1 MDTSPIGW
9 FLLCIVSSAEESRT
23 DEAVLHL
30 AAALKARGDS
40 SSNSLDVVL
49 LGASVPAAPSEEPT
63 SDGEEMTSLEE
74 LRLQPGGRHDNDHA
88 DYRSIGIM
96 ITSDE
101 ALCRRQP
108 FLPHR
113 SDHHLSASPEAALL
127 DMQFRLLREEMV
139 GPLRSELQVLGLLP
153 PTKPE
158 LPTQPRQPGEPAS
171 DSASDS
177 DDSRLSLAPSTAT
190 ASTQAGVATWRSHLA
205 AGDSEAQPLQQ
216 RPGQQRNVFGPV
228 GVEWVQLRPRPCVMV
243 SFALPPSHPAAK
255 LPKQEEREAFWAN
268 SGKATLPLDGSVC
281 FARNGNP
288 VLFAT
293 VVRREPR
300 ELAMPRPTIG
310 LAFHASEAE
319 LVDILTCMGS
329 TLLAETSMVQIA
341 SNSFGIQPVLRALQ
355 GMQCIPLAEELVH
368 GRPPLPISYLPADV
382 VEEELAARMDLDA
395 SQLTAMRQALTHR
408 VSLTQGPPGTGKT
421 YMGVLVCDI
430 IVRRTEQTILCVCH
444 TNHALD
450 QFLEA
455 LLDEGITSV
464 VRIGGGSK
472 SERLGQYNINELRS
486 SAQQGRR
493 SSAEVAR
500 EFRLKEDLL
509 QLQGCI
515 SQALDRVAAHNS
527 LVDPPA
533 AQLRQQ
539 QQQSL
544 LQRDRAEA
552 ALARWE
558 GRRRAGWS
566 EPKPVALAQPP
577 PSAASRQQWLNLGR
591 YLRTE
596 HPQAWRQ
603 LCVEGLPSSDS
614 QFQRWLKGNAY
625 DAPYKVRTALATR
638 DQAAG
643 SRPGRGSSS
652 SSTNSSSR
660 GSGSGGGGA
669 VGMGVSG
676 NNRMGRRPD
685 GEGGGS
691 GKAGQPGSLNLSL
704 WQLSKQDRR
713 MQLLQWAGE
722 LVQLDCERLAGHLQ
736 QAARLKQEIR
746 SLQDGQFEQLLAGA
760 RVIGCTTT
768 GAAKHKELLGRAK
781 VGVVMVEEAAEIL
794 EAHILTSLSAYTQHL
809 IMIGDHKQLRPQ
821 RLVLSGF
828 PHASL
833 AVQHRMRPE
842 ISALIRHTYP
852 ALEDHP
858 SVLLQPP
865 ARGLTRSVVFID
877 HRQPELQERCAG
889 AFRQEAQALSK
900 VNMHEV
906 GMVVAMVRYLFQQG
920 YDSGQMVVLTPYLG
934 QLLELQRAL
943 SPSFEVLV
951 DELDMR
957 DLRKAVAGV
966 SLPQVARKP
975 RSVRVAT
982 IDNYQGEEADI
993 VVASLVRSNTTGS
1006 VGFLGEPERMNVLL
1020 SRPRHAIITIGNS
1033 DTLRHARS
1041 HRARKHLGTVVDLFE
1056 QAGALVGGLPAQ
1068 CQLHGLVHLPQLC
1081 SPGDFLERSPDGGC
1095 SQRCSQKLPCGH
1107 SCALRC
1113 HAFDREHV
1121 FVRCGEQVHGHCS
1134 EGHLIQQECWVASWD
1149 CLTCQEIQKLK
1160 ESEKQKLFEI
1170 NKAAALARGEAELQ
1184 KVAANADIARLR
1196 QELSAVEESQAARFK
1211 AVLQEGERKKL
1222 AKELKLQETY
1232 GATELAVREAQ
1243 AREETSKQIEAM
1255 ELEAAES
1262 AAAQAQQALARE
1274 TDAAEKKE
1282 LARLGKEIDAHQ
1294 RQLKSLDVNAH
1305 TLDQRHQDKQRSLLA
1320 RTGKAVESVTVAADQ
1335 TSVKYKQV
1343 STWKQHVGGATTEA
1357 GLQALKF
1364 QLAACTAA
1372 GSAGEE
1378 ADTLDVVFDT
1388 PGLGRVLLDC
1398 TSAKDQTNI
1407 GSASYTPLKR
1417 GLGLLQD
1424 RKWLDAYDYFNALST
1439 STTASAPPVT
1449 GIARALAQLCKFKLG
1464 QGQPPA
1470 AAAAATTTTANHL
1483 IDALSLDTQA
1493 CATTPAR
1500 SLTEQRRLDARATGQ
1515 ALAYLLHPD
1524 VVSQQLPK
1532 SLSEEV
1538 QQVLARRAAALQGL
1552 ALSPREGS
1560 AGNSPREGGAAELAR
1575 WLDKCEDS
1583 KSLTQMMQLTGLGAI
1598 KREMFNLYDQVLLDK
1613 ERKRDLQSKQYN
1625 IRFYGNPGT
1634 GKTTVARHYAAL
1646 LTELGVLPKAG
1657 MVETSGA
1664 ALVNGGLREL
1674 KGMLEVIKEGGV
1686 LFIDEAYQLNPK
1698 LNPQGAQVLDYL
1710 LPEMENKRGTLVV
1723 VLAGYQEPM
1732 EALMAYNEGLPSR
1745 FPLEY
1750 TFADYT
1756 DAELCIIL
1764 NGVIAADTPTFRL
1777 QDPRHA
1783 VIAAQRLGRMRGT
1796 FGFGNARA
1804 ARNLYEATLTRQSA
1818 RVIRQRQ
1825 QGLKP
1830 ETMLL
1835 EREDLLGPMHIDHA
1849 SSKALRELSV
1859 MQGLGSVKASVD
1871 SLLQIIRTN
1880 AEREE
1885 LGKPVQEVC
1894 LNRVFLGNP
1903 GTGKTTVA
1911 SIYGRILSDL
1921 GLLSNGQVVVK
1932 NPSDFL
1938 GSVLGGSEKN
1948 TAAILDATRGK
1959 VLVID
1964 EAYGLHSKGTPDPFK
1979 TAVID
1984 TIVAMVQGIPG
1995 DDRCV
2000 LLLGYPG
2007 QMEVLM
2013 REANPGLARRFQL
2026 KNAWVFDD
2034 YNDEESMSILRT
2046 AALRAYGWD
2055 LDFDVA
2061 RAAIKVLA
2069 MERRGLNYGNAG
2081 AINNLLSAAALS
2093 LEARTKHLPAS
2104 QRAALGV
2111 PLAVDFDPQL
2121 AAVTD
2126 PAAIFQDLV
2135 GCTSVLEKLK
2145 EYQATITA
2153 SQQLGKDP
2161 LDSFELN
2168 FLFVGSP
2175 GTGKT
2180 TVARR
2185 VGQLF
2190 KSLRLLAS
2198 DEVVE
2203 CSAKDFTTGYVGQAS
2218 GKTREMFDQ
2227 GVGKVL
2233 FIDEAYMLNPWHGGP
2248 FALEAL
2254 NEIVQILTEPRYMNK
2269 MVVVMAGYEEPLEKL
2284 MQANPGLKSRFS
2296 EKLRFP
2302 DFGCAD
2308 ACKLFERQIDTRGLD
2323 MTEETRAGLPW
2334 LMDQLIAAPGWANG
2348 RDIVNWSKRSFQQ
2361 YAQRTQDKARTPM
2374 PPDSEGYITLPD
2386 LRLSLS
2392 SLLSSK
2398 TEAPPT
2404 KPPPTVLSLENAFNR
2419 PAFEPQDFALP
2430 PLPPNIAPAAPVVAP
2445 PAEVSPGWDSAH
2457 PAALGDGSFDESS
2470 ADSSAE
2476 PATEVSADAGVA
2488 EEGVCDDI
2496 TPPPLGGFGGLSNGF
2511 LAGVQASLEKL
2522 EYDLTSADIMSQLV
2536 NDSSLPER
2544 LLASLAGVMGGGM
2557 SGNELR
2563 EMVRQWQQALAEQLE
2578 LERQLA
2584 TRKLRPVWRCAAC
2597 GRYGCPVAPYI
2608 ESYQEFD

>member
-1 MDTSPIGW
+1 MKSGNPPYQKYEAERFVAALLEYPDPVDLLYRLNSTKDTSPIGW

-190 ASTQAGVATWRSHLA
+190 ASTQGGVATWRSHLA

-216 RPGQQRNVFGPV
+216 HPGQQRNVFGPV

-355 GMQCIPLAEELVH
+355 
-368 GRPPLPISYLPADV
+368 
-382 VEEELAARMDLDA
+382 ELAARMDLDA

-1107 SCALRC
+1107 LCALRC

-1343 STWKQHVGGATTEA
+1343 STWKQHVGSATTEA

-1372 GSAGEE
+1372 GSAG

-1398 TSAKDQTNI
+1398 TSAKDQTKI
-1407 GSASYTPLKR
+1407 GSATYKPMKR

-1424 RKWLDAYDYFNALST
+1424 RKWLDAYDFFNALST
-1439 STTASAPPVT
+1439 STTASAPPIT
-1449 GIARALAQLCKFKLG
+1449 GIARTLAQLCKFKLG
-1464 QGQPPA
+1464 QGQSPATA
-1470 AAAAATTTTANHL
+1470 AASTKPANVPEQQTECCSPIKHL
-1483 IDALSLDTQA
+1483 MQALSLDTQA

-1552 ALSPREGS
+1552 ALVPRDGSSRRSPRDGD
-1560 AGNSPREGGAAELAR
+1560 AAELAR

-1583 KSLTQMMQLTGLGAI
+1583 NSLTQMMQLTGLGAI

-1613 ERKRDLQSKQYN
+1613 ERKRDLKSKQYN

-1634 GKTTVARHYAAL
+1634 GKTTVARHYAGL

-1664 ALVNGGLREL
+1664 ALVNGGLTEL
-1674 KGMLEVIKEGGV
+1674 KKMLEKLKEGGV

-1698 LNPQGAQVLDYL
+1698 VNPQGAQVLDYL

-1723 VLAGYQEPM
+1723 VLAGYQKPM
-1732 EALMAYNEGLPSR
+1732 EALMAHNEGLPSR

-1777 QDPRHA
+1777 QDPKHA

-1796 FGFGNARA
+1796 VGFGNARA
-1804 ARNLYEATLTRQSA
+1804 ARNLYEATITRQSA

-1825 QGLKP
+1825 QGLMP

-1849 SSKALRELSV
+1849 SSKALRQLSL
-1859 MQGLGSVKASVD
+1859 MRGLGSVKASVD

-1885 LGKPVQEVC
+1885 MGKPVQDVC

-1911 SIYGRILSDL
+1911 SIYGRILRDL
-1921 GLLSNGQVVVK
+1921 GLLSNGEVVVK
-1932 NPSDFL
+1932 NPSDFI
-1938 GSVLGGSEKN
+1938 GTVLGESEKN
-1948 TAAILDATRGK
+1948 TVAILDASRGK

-1964 EAYGLHSKGTPDPFK
+1964 EAYGLHSQKVQDPFK

-2000 LLLGYPG
+2000 LLLGYPEP
-2007 QMEVLM
+2007 MEVMM

-2034 YNDEESMSILRT
+2034 YNDEELMSMLR
-2046 AALRAYGWD
+2046 AKALSAYGWD

-2061 RAAIKVLA
+2061 RAAIK
-2069 MERRGLNYGNAG
+2069 
-2081 AINNLLSAAALS
+2081 
-2093 LEARTKHLPAS
+2093 
-2104 QRAALGV
+2104 
-2111 PLAVDFDPQL
+2111 AVDFDPHL
-2121 AAVTD
+2121 AAATD
-2126 PAAIFQDLV
+2126 PAAIFKDLV
-2135 GCTSVLEKLK
+2135 GCKSVLEKLK
-2145 EYQATITA
+2145 EYQSTITA

-2218 GKTREMFDQ
+2218 AKTREMFDK
-2227 GVGKVL
+2227 GVGKVM
-2233 FIDEAYMLNPWHGGP
+2233 FIDEAYRLNPKHGGP

-2269 MVVVMAGYEEPLEKL
+2269 MVVVMAGYEDPLDEL

-2296 EKLRFP
+2296 EKLHFP

-2308 ACKLFERQIDTRGLD
+2308 ACKLFEMQIDTRGLD
-2323 MTEETRAGLPW
+2323 MSEETRAGLPS

-2361 YAQRTQDKARTPM
+2361 YAQRTQDKAHIPM

-2386 LRLSLS
+2386 LRLSLF

-2398 TEAPPT
+2398 TKAPPT
-2404 KPPPTVLSLENAFNR
+2404 KPSPTLQSLENSLNL
-2419 PAFEPQDFALP
+2419 PAFEPLDFALP
-2430 PLPPNIAPAAPVVAP
+2430 PLPPNVAPAWPPVAP
-2445 PAEVSPGWDSAH
+2445 PAEASEGWDIAD
-2457 PAALGDGSFDESS
+2457 PAPLEDDSFADSF
-2470 ADSSAE
+2470 ADSSTE
-2476 PATEVSADAGVA
+2476 PATEVNTDAGVA
-2488 EEGVCDDI
+2488 EEGLGDDS
-2496 TPPPLGGFGGLSNGF
+2496 TSPPLGSFGGLSNGF
-2511 LAGVQASLEKL
+2511 LAGVQTSLEKL
-2522 EYDLTSADIMSQLV
+2522 GYDLTSADIMSQLV